1 MITWSRTWREKGMN
15 QNMKRNQKRKA
26 TKKPPEFGC
35 RRQWQCCQLP
45 WEQQKPHSEKERNE
59 HNCTPSQFHL
69 PADYSSKAQ
78 QFCGTLRCQSL
89 PGSCHWDLNKRVCI
103 SWDPYE
109 TNQNVVFRNSGLF
122 VKMPTI
128 AKIWKSP
135 ACVRQ
140 HVSVVVEEETGEDR
154 QGWWHLVRPLMMCPI
169 LMWSIEM

>member
-1 MITWSRTWREKGMN
+1 MASGKNILGSRVPCVNFFSERFTSFLIDSFGAERSWSKQGRAPQLMITWTEHEEKAKTWRGTK
-15 QNMKRNQKRKA
+15 KRKS
-26 TKKPPEFGC
+26 TNKPPEFGC

-45 WEQQKPHSEKERNE
+45 WEQQKPHSERERNE

-109 TNQNVVFRNSGLF
+109 TNQNIVF
-122 VKMPTI
+122 
-128 AKIWKSP
+128 
-135 ACVRQ
+135 
-140 HVSVVVEEETGEDR
+140 
-154 QGWWHLVRPLMMCPI
+154 
-169 LMWSIEM
+169 WSLR